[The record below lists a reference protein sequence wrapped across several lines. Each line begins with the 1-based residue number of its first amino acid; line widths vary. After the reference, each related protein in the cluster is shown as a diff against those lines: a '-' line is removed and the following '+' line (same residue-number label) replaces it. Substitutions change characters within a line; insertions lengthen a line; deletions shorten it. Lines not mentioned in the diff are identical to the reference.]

1 MTTYMDMRDNQKQVI
16 DANTHPTG
24 YIVSHRGYEQD
35 ENYPKLVYQSVTVTG
50 LDPSQDDVIILEF
63 ETFSLSHSTYSY
75 AEGQHLCYDY
85 LWIDKHGYDCENQ
98 WNYSTK
104 SFEIYSVTFKFTF
117 KTDAE
122 QSNDGAGFKFR
133 YTGKVR
139 LAIGQQTRFF
149 QLSRRHHSFNI
160 FYSKLNTPPSQLLLY
175 IILGLV
181 FDDLIN

>member
-1 MTTYMDMRDNQKQVI
+1 MSTYMDMRDNQKQVI
-16 DANTHPTG
+16 DANTHPSG

-35 ENYPKLVYQSVTVTG
+35 ENYPKSVYQSVTYTG

-75 AEGQHLCYDY
+75 AEGQYLCYDY
-85 LWIDKHGYDCENQ
+85 LWIDKHGYGCENQ

-104 SFEIYSVTFKFTF
+104 SFEIYSATFKFTF

-139 LAIGQQTRFF
+139 LAIGQRTRFF
-149 QLSRRHHSFNI
+149 QPNKRHHSFNI
-160 FYSKLNTPPSQLLLY
+160 FYSKLNTPPTQLLLY
-175 IILGLV
+175 II
-181 FDDLIN
+181 